1 MSVGDL
7 RSRLPGGASGS
18 GDADT
23 TGEQRDADTGVG
35 AFRLGAFLGV
45 GLLILAY
52 GNVLYYVTDIVG
64 GSGLLLAVVAG
75 SLLLATALGQF
86 LRLRSAVV
94 FTLVLFAGGFAV
106 YLLSIPTS
114 QLSVLTADRL
124 FGDTLALLSGL
135 SVLRLTEAGVWA
147 LAIAPGPTFLAWY
160 LVVRRRYVLAAAAGG
175 TALTFF
181 VLTGDANPVVTLAGA
196 VGAAGAVGFGTL
208 HERGGTQAQ
217 FDTLATV
224 LAAMIVVSAT
234 LSLVPGGAAQPLD
247 PNSGAGTIEQNLVS
261 AQDEVQIQG
270 SIELSP
276 QVRFTVESTEPQ
288 YWKTTSFD
296 RYTGGGWVRTEGT
309 SPYPGRLQSPPGS
322 SRPVR
327 QTVTAETRLDA
338 LPSAWKPV
346 SLSGSA
352 VGNAQVTH
360 QGDLRPGAAL
370 LPGETYTVESQVPQY
385 TREQLR
391 RSGTDYPSEIESTY
405 TQLPSSTSERLR
417 VRSAEV
423 AGGYDNPY
431 DKAVAV
437 RDYLQEN
444 KTYSL
449 DVQRPSGDIA
459 DRFLFE
465 MESGYCTYYATTM
478 VVMLRSQG
486 VPARFVTGYTPGEQV
501 GENRYVVRGLDSHA
515 WVEVY
520 FADVGWVRFDPTP
533 ASDRQT
539 AEATRLDQARAEGEA
554 GVDTTETQPTNE
566 TQSTPG
572 SPDENTTAIN
582 GTSNTTLNEDR
593 LIEQLG
599 GEGNTTGVT
608 TGPPGAEGQGDGPLG
623 GLPDTR
629 TLALALI
636 ALVGAV
642 AGARRTGVTTR
653 AYRSVWLRFH
663 GTRRDPTTDTV
674 RAFERLE
681 YLLARQYRPRR
692 DGETVRAYLDAL
704 SRVGLDDRAKRV
716 GTIYE
721 RAQYAGEVS
730 REEADEAIAL
740 VGDLVKQ
747 RTPILGRLR
756 S

>member
-1 MSVGDL
+1 M
-7 RSRLPGGASGS
+7 
-18 GDADT
+18 
-23 TGEQRDADTGVG
+23 
-35 AFRLGAFLGV
+35 
-45 GLLILAY
+45 
-52 GNVLYYVTDIVG
+52 
-64 GSGLLLAVVAG
+64 
-75 SLLLATALGQF
+75 
-86 LRLRSAVV
+86 
-94 FTLVLFAGGFAV
+94 
-106 YLLSIPTS
+106 
-114 QLSVLTADRL
+114 
-124 FGDTLALLSGL
+124 
-135 SVLRLTEAGVWA
+135 
-147 LAIAPGPTFLAWY
+147 
-160 LVVRRRYVLAAAAGG
+160 
-175 TALTFF
+175 
-181 VLTGDANPVVTLAGA
+181 
-196 VGAAGAVGFGTL
+196 
-208 HERGGTQAQ
+208 
-217 FDTLATV
+217 
-224 LAAMIVVSAT
+224 
-234 LSLVPGGAAQPLD
+234 
-247 PNSGAGTIEQNLVS
+247 EQNLVS

-309 SPYPGRLQSPPGS
+309 SPYPGRLQSPPGA

-352 VGNAQVTH
+352 VENAQVTH

-370 LPGETYTVESQVPQY
+370 LPGETYTVESRVPQY

-417 VRSAEV
+417 VRSAAV

-449 DVQRPSGDIA
+449 DVERPSGDIA

-501 GENRYVVRGLDSHA
+501 GDDRYVVRGLDSHA

-533 ASDRQT
+533 ATERQT

-572 SPDENTTAIN
+572 APDTNTTAVN
-582 GTSNTTLNEDR
+582 ATDNTTLNQDR

-599 GEGNTTGVT
+599 GENTTGANT
-608 TGPPGAEGQGDGPLG
+608 TGPPGADGQDEGPLG
-623 GLPDTR
+623 SLPDTR

-663 GTRRDPTTDTV
+663 GKRRDPTTDTV

-704 SRVGLDDRAKRV
+704 SRVGLDDRARRV

-730 REEADEAIAL
+730 REEADEAIDL
-740 VGDLVKQ
+740 VGDLVTE

>member
-1 MSVGDL
+1 MSVGDI
-7 RSRLPGGASGS
+7 RSRLSGVGGTGETDTAGDTGDTASGI
-18 GDADT
+18 GP
-23 TGEQRDADTGVG
+23 
-35 AFRLGAFLGV
+35 FRLGAFVGV
-45 GLLILAY
+45 GLLVLAY

-75 SLLLATALGQF
+75 SLLLATALGRF

-124 FGDTLALLSGL
+124 FGDTIALLSGL

-160 LVVRRRYVLAAAAGG
+160 LVVRRRYVLSAAAGG
-175 TALTFF
+175 AALTFF

-196 VGAAGAVGFGTL
+196 IGAAGAVGFGTL

-247 PNSGAGTIEQNLVS
+247 PDPGAGTIEQNLVS

-276 QVRFTVESTEPQ
+276 QVRFSVESTEPQ

-309 SPYPGRLQSPPGS
+309 SPYPGRLQSPPGA

-360 QGDLRPGAAL
+360 QGDLRPGTAL

-391 RSGTDYPSEIESTY
+391 RSGSDYPSEIESTY

-417 VRSAEV
+417 IRSAEV

-501 GENRYVVRGLDSHA
+501 GEDRYVVRGLDSHA

-533 ASDRQT
+533 ASDRQN
-539 AEATRLDQARAEGEA
+539 AEATRLDQARLDGEE
-554 GVDTTETQPTNE
+554 GVDTTETQPPNE
-566 TQSTPG
+566 TATTPG
-572 SPDENTTAIN
+572 SPDANTTGIN
-582 GTSNTTLNEDR
+582 GTNNTTLNQER

-599 GEGNTTGVT
+599 GDGNTTAAT
-608 TGPPGAEGQGDGPLG
+608 TGPPGAESADDGPLG

-629 TLALALI
+629 TLALGLI

-663 GTRRDPTTDTV
+663 GKRRDPTTDTV

-716 GTIYE
+716 GSIYE

-730 REEADEAIAL
+730 REDADEAIDL
-740 VGDLVKQ
+740 VGQLVTE
-747 RTPILGRLR
+747 RTPIIGRLR